1 MTLPAQIAEAIEAI
15 IRDEFAD
22 VEIKAVR
29 VSEALDYQDDMVF
42 NVTVVFDKRETL
54 DPKKTAAIVR
64 HLQATLTAQGKP
76 IPFPIMSFISK
87 RDAERLG
94 AEAA

>member
-1 MTLPAQIAEAIEAI
+1 MTLSSQIAEAIEAI

-22 VEIKAVR
+22 VEIETVR
-29 VSEALDYQDDMVF
+29 VSEALDYQDDKVF

-64 HLQATLTAQGKP
+64 HLQSILTAQGQS
-76 IPFPIMSFISK
+76 IPFPILSFVSK
-87 RDAERLG
+87 RDAERVG